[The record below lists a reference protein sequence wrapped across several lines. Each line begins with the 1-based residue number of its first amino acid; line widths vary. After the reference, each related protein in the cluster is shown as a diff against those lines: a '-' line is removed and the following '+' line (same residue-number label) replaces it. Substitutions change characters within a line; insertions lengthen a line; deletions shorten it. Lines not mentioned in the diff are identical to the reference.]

1 MYFFKQAFN
10 IGPRHSGQLGI
21 SNVNKKAIPLVIVG
35 LILVAAVMYWWLHR
49 DDRSNS
55 IVLYGNVDLRQ
66 VDLPFN
72 DAERIAEVLVEEG
85 AKVHAGQVLARLDAG
100 RIEPRVRQAQARV
113 AVQREALL
121 KLQNGARPEEVSQA
135 RAALNAAQAEAENA
149 RSQYER
155 LKAISDESKGRA
167 VSPQDLQAASTAARM
182 SEAQAENVR
191 KSLELTLSGPRTE
204 DIDQAKAQL
213 EAAQADLALLERQLK
228 DIELVAPTDG
238 VIRSRLMEP
247 GELATPQRPVFSIA
261 ITNPKWIRAY
271 LSETDLSQVRI
282 GSQADVT
289 IDSAPGAPLRGT
301 VRFISSTAEFTPKTV
316 QTEELRTSLVYEVRV
331 FVEDNDDQLRL
342 GMPATVSIER
352 SPPVQQQTA
361 DAK

>member
-1 MYFFKQAFN
+1 M
-10 IGPRHSGQLGI
+10 
-21 SNVNKKAIPLVIVG
+21 NKKAVALVIAG
-35 LILVAAVMYWWLHR
+35 LVAIGLAAYWWLAR
-49 DDRSNS
+49 TDDSAA

-85 AKVHAGQVLARLDAG
+85 AKVHSGQVLARLDSRRLA
-100 RIEPRVRQAQARV
+100 PRVRQAEARV
-113 AVQREALL
+113 AAQQEALR

-135 RAALNAAQAEAENA
+135 RAAVNAAQAEAENA
-149 RSQYER
+149 RSQLDR
-155 LKAISDESKGRA
+155 LQGISDESKGRA
-167 VSPQDLQAASTAARM
+167 VSPQDLQAASTTARM

-191 KSLELTLSGPRTE
+191 KALELTLAGPRKE

-213 EAAQADLALLERQLK
+213 EAAAADLALLQRQLA
-228 DIELVAPTDG
+228 DVDLVAPTDG
-238 VIRSRLMEP
+238 VIRNRLMEP

-261 ITNPKWIRAY
+261 ITDPKWIRAY

-282 GSQADVT
+282 GSPASVT
-289 IDSAPGAPLRGT
+289 IDSAPGAPLQGT

-331 FVEDNDDQLRL
+331 FVEDKDDRLRL
-342 GMPATVSIER
+342 GMPATVSIDRDARETR
-352 SPPVQQQTA
+352 PEQQPTA
-361 DAK
+361 SGTAK